1 MTVVNHVALVD
12 RNITGWFVSR
22 SGNAH
27 GEAAQEHHN
36 GIAACHNGKCLPQA
50 DGSRSLEE
58 TDQFLCQRSANHS
71 ATAETTDSHTRC
83 HTDTVREP
91 FDQCGNRSDV
101 TETKTDTADNCG
113 KPCDPQLM
121 SKGGDSHHEEEET
134 ETATGSQT
142 AFAWASMF
150 QPVTEDSGCRT
161 EHEEQNAEY
170 NATHDDFPVAFSGK
184 QLSEETHVRRTCQ
197 RFTQTLRYANQ
208 FGHWQPENGHTIA
221 HADAQV
227 DHQRGSRH
235 KPAIK
240 TFASNRVFLPERFQ

>member
-1 MTVVNHVALVD
+1 MDQVTCKHFLQQRGSHGQNTDTGSDVQEKHEPAAPELRRSDSFTGIDVKCGSFNQATMTVVNHVALVD

-150 QPVTEDSGCRT
+150 QPVTEDSRCRT
-161 EHEEQNAEY
+161 EHEEQNAL
-170 NATHDDFPVAFSGK
+170 NT
-184 QLSEETHVRRTCQ
+184 
-197 RFTQTLRYANQ
+197 TL
-208 FGHWQPENGHTIA
+208 HMT
-221 HADAQV
+221 
-227 DHQRGSRH
+227 
-235 KPAIK
+235 
-240 TFASNRVFLPERFQ
+240 TFQSHSVVNN